1 MFIRQLLT
9 TILFLEFLNKIE
21 YHLKSIFSYYN
32 KTMSGLI
39 KETEEPE
46 IDDDYISDN
55 DESVDDN
62 ASDAISIV
70 SSDDEDI
77 GAGNSD
83 IAAPNIYT
91 EKIGD
96 VPGIPHMQGDAS
108 LKYNSGDETDDD
120 NEDEQYLQKFDED
133 MNKNF
138 LVGFHPEC
146 VNQNDDEIQ
155 ALSTVIRDT
164 DNNIIDDLHKTI
176 PFLTKYEKTR
186 ILGQRAKQIN
196 SGAKTFVK
204 VPENVIDGYLVALME
219 LEQKRI
225 PFIIRRPIPNGGSEY
240 WNLRDLELVS
250 Y

>member
-1 MFIRQLLT
+1 
-9 TILFLEFLNKIE
+9 
-21 YHLKSIFSYYN
+21 
-32 KTMSGLI
+32 MSGLQ
-39 KETEEPE
+39 KEIEDPE
-46 IDDDYISDN
+46 IDNYVSDN
-55 DESVDDN
+55 DDDSVDYN
-62 ASDAISIV
+62 ASDANSVV

-77 GAGNSD
+77 GAGKDDDSD
-83 IAAPNIYT
+83 IDEDAPTIYT
-91 EKIGD
+91 ENVGD
-96 VPGIPHMQGDAS
+96 VPGIPHMQGETS
-108 LKYNSGDETDDD
+108 LKYNSGDESDDDD
-120 NEDEQYLQKFDED
+120 NEDEQYLQKFDEE

-138 LVGFHPEC
+138 LVNFHPEC
-146 VNQNDDEIQ
+146 VNENDEEIH

-164 DNNIIDDLHKTI
+164 DNNIIDDLHKSI

-196 SGAKTFVK
+196 SGAKTFVN

-240 WNLRDLELVS
+240 WNLRDLELVG